1 LGSSVQPRMHFDLQN
16 LIFQHDL
23 QQPDESFRTE
33 EIDDVIKH
41 MPSNKAPEPNGFN
54 GLFLKKCWDI
64 FKKDIYNLC
73 QEFYN
78 GTADIQPLNNAFIT
92 LVPKINTPTTVSDFR
107 PFSLIN
113 CVTKII
119 QKILGS
125 RQQHIIPMV
134 HLNNMVS

>member
-1 LGSSVQPRMHFDLQN
+1 MHFDLQN

-78 GTADIQPLNNAFIT
+78 GTTDIQPLNNAFIT

-107 PFSLIN
+107 PISLIN

>member
-1 LGSSVQPRMHFDLQN
+1 LGSSVQTRMHFDLQN

-107 PFSLIN
+107 PISLIN

>member
-1 LGSSVQPRMHFDLQN
+1 MHFDLQN

-107 PFSLIN
+107 PISLIN